1 MLYRIITGNYKSFAE
16 NTSFDLFP
24 NPKRETFPNHVCGE
38 GVTPVLKSTAI
49 YGANG
54 AGKSNLIKG
63 MRFIQEFATTL
74 NTGKDSQKLR
84 NWYLN
89 NRFKLP
95 VEDENKPISF
105 VVEFE
110 NNSRA
115 YLYCL
120 EIDANGVKSESL
132 LLSGVGKTNHIV
144 FQRDRNGIVFKK
156 AKVVESVRKI
166 LERQISENPFGSV
179 LATNGILHL
188 TEDEHMKNAFG
199 WFMDKLEVIE
209 ISRDIPW
216 LIDHF
221 KDNADM
227 MEFVGEI
234 FTKVGLGIQNLY
246 IKDETFDQWLKNAS
260 QEDSKVADIVT
271 NKGLSLSKM
280 IDDVPMLTV
289 TEEDGKRLVREFVFQ
304 QIGRNGSVC
313 DMDVMSQS
321 TGTLRLLTLIPAIYF
336 AINNGKTV
344 LIDEIDNGIH
354 PMLIKNLVKFFG
366 ESKSNGQLIYTT
378 HETSLLNQQELLR
391 PDEVWF
397 VEKVEGCTKMYSLND
412 FKIHKTISIENGY
425 LDGRFGA
432 IPFIGTL

>member
-105 VVEFE
+105 VLEFE

-378 HETSLLNQQELLR
+378 HETALLNQQELLR
-391 PDEVWF
+391 ADEVWF

>member
-105 VVEFE
+105 VLEFE

>member
-378 HETSLLNQQELLR
+378 HETALLNQQELLR
-391 PDEVWF
+391 ADEVWF

>member
-95 VEDENKPISF
+95 VEDENRPISF
-105 VVEFE
+105 VLEFE

-378 HETSLLNQQELLR
+378 HETALLNQQELLR

>member
-105 VVEFE
+105 VLEFE

-397 VEKVEGCTKMYSLND
+397 VEKVDGCTKMYSLND

>member
-221 KDNADM
+221 KDNVDM

-378 HETSLLNQQELLR
+378 HETALLNQQELLR
-391 PDEVWF
+391 ADEVWF

>member
-120 EIDANGVKSESL
+120 EIDANGVKTESL

-378 HETSLLNQQELLR
+378 HETALLNQQELLR

>member
-378 HETSLLNQQELLR
+378 HETALLNQQELLR